1 MDYTKVR
8 EVNGI
13 DHVGDVPSAKKGI
26 IDFLS
31 GEDTYKDSIPQDRL
45 NSYKKG
51 REIAVEIENLL
62 NGDQRAY

>member
-1 MDYTKVR
+1 MDNSKVK
-8 EVNGI
+8 EINGI
-13 DHVGDVPSAKKGI
+13 YNVGDVPSAKKGI

-31 GEDTYKDSIPQDRL
+31 GEDIYRDSVPQDRQ

-51 REIAVEIENLL
+51 REIAVEIENIL

>member
-1 MDYTKVR
+1 MDYSKVK
-8 EVNGI
+8 EANGI

-31 GEDTYKDSIPQDRL
+31 GEDRYKDSIPKETL

-51 REIAVEIENLL
+51 REIAVEIENIL

>member
-1 MDYTKVR
+1 MDYSKIR

-13 DHVGDVPSAKKGI
+13 NNVGDVPSAKKGI
-26 IDFLS
+26 VDFLS
-31 GEDTYKDSIPQDRL
+31 GEDIYKDSVPQDRL

-51 REIAVEIENLL
+51 REIGVEIENIL

>member
-1 MDYTKVR
+1 MDNSRIK
-8 EVNGI
+8 EINGI

-31 GEDTYKDSIPQDRL
+31 GEDKYKESVPQDKL

-51 REIAVEIENLL
+51 REIAVEIENIM

>member
-1 MDYTKVR
+1 MDYSKVK

-13 DHVGDVPSAKKGI
+13 DQVGDVPSAKKGI

-31 GEDTYKDSIPQDRL
+31 GEDTYKDSIPKDRL

>member
-1 MDYTKVR
+1 MDYSKVK

-13 DHVGDVPSAKKGI
+13 DHVGDVPSAKQGI

-31 GEDTYKDSIPQDRL
+31 GEEKFKDSVPKDKL

-51 REIAVEIENLL
+51 HEIAVEIENIL

>member
-1 MDYTKVR
+1 MDNSKIR
-8 EVNGI
+8 EINGI

-31 GEDTYKDSIPQDRL
+31 GEDRYKDSIPKDRL

-51 REIAVEIENLL
+51 REIAVEIENIL

>member
-1 MDYTKVR
+1 MDYSKIR

-13 DHVGDVPSAKKGI
+13 DHASDVPSAKKGI
-26 IDFLS
+26 VDFLS
-31 GEDTYKDSIPQDRL
+31 GEDRFKDSVPQDRL

-51 REIAVEIENLL
+51 REIAVEIENIL

>member
-1 MDYTKVR
+1 MDYSKIR

-13 DHVGDVPSAKKGI
+13 DHVGDVQSAKKGI

>member
-1 MDYTKVR
+1 MDYTKIK

-31 GEDTYKDSIPQDRL
+31 GEEKFKDSIPPDRL

-51 REIAVEIENLL
+51 REIAVEIENIL

>member
-1 MDYTKVR
+1 MDNSKVKKI
-8 EVNGI
+8 NGI
-13 DHVGDVPSAKKGI
+13 YNIGDVPSAKKGI

-31 GEDTYKDSIPQDRL
+31 GEDIYKDSIPQDRL

-51 REIAVEIENLL
+51 REIAVEIENIL

>member
-1 MDYTKVR
+1 MDYSKIKD
-8 EVNGI
+8 VNGI
-13 DHVGDVPSAKKGI
+13 DQVGDVPSAKKGI

-31 GEDTYKDSIPQDRL
+31 GEEKYKDSIPQDRL

>member
-1 MDYTKVR
+1 MDNSKIK

-31 GEDTYKDSIPQDRL
+31 GEDTYKDSVPQDRL

-51 REIAVEIENLL
+51 REIAVEIENIL

>member
-1 MDYTKVR
+1 MDNSKIK
-8 EVNGI
+8 EINGI
-13 DHVGDVPSAKKGI
+13 YNIGDVPSAKKGI

-31 GEDTYKDSIPQDRL
+31 GEDIYRDSVPEDRL

-51 REIAVEIENLL
+51 REIAVEIENIL

>member
-1 MDYTKVR
+1 METSKIKDI
-8 EVNGI
+8 NGI
-13 DHVGDVPSAKKGI
+13 DHIGDIPSAKKGI

-31 GEDTYKDSIPQDRL
+31 GQDNFKESIPEDKF

-51 REIAVEIENLL
+51 REIAVEIVNIM

>member
-1 MDYTKVR
+1 MDYSKIR

-13 DHVGDVPSAKKGI
+13 NNVGDVPSAKKGI

-31 GEDTYKDSIPQDRL
+31 GEDTYKDSVPQDRL

-51 REIAVEIENLL
+51 REIAVEIENIL

>member
-1 MDYTKVR
+1 MDHSKIR
-8 EVNGI
+8 AVNGI

-26 IDFLS
+26 VDYLS
-31 GEDTYKDSIPQDRL
+31 GEDRYKNSVPQDRL

-51 REIAVEIENLL
+51 REIAVEIENIL

>member
-1 MDYTKVR
+1 MESSNIKNI
-8 EVNGI
+8 NGI
-13 DHVGDVPSAKKGI
+13 NHIGDVPSAKKGI

-31 GEDTYKDSIPQDRL
+31 GEDKFKDSIPEDKF

-51 REIAVEIENLL
+51 REIAVEVVNIM

>member
-1 MDYTKVR
+1 MDNSKIK
-8 EVNGI
+8 EINGI
-13 DHVGDVPSAKKGI
+13 DQVGDVPCAKKGI

-31 GEDTYKDSIPQDRL
+31 GEDTYKEPIPKNRL

>member
-1 MDYTKVR
+1 MDNSKLK
-8 EVNGI
+8 EINGI
-13 DHVGDVPSAKKGI
+13 THIGYVPCAKAGI
-26 IDFLS
+26 IDYLS
-31 GEDTYKDSIPQDRL
+31 GEDKYKDSVPHDRL

>member
-1 MDYTKVR
+1 MDNTKIKDI
-8 EVNGI
+8 NGI
-13 DHVGDVPSAKKGI
+13 YNVGDVPSAKKGI

-31 GEDTYKDSIPQDRL
+31 GEDVYKDSIPQDRL

-51 REIAVEIENLL
+51 REIAVEIENIL